1 MRLHPATLHY
11 NRAIRNENHAVGATK
26 KRIIYFSNGNHY
38 KKGRMGL
45 NDMSF

>member
-1 MRLHPATLHY
+1 MRLHLATLHC
-11 NRAIRNENHAVGATK
+11 NRAIRNENHTVRATK
-26 KRIIYFSNGNHY
+26 KRIIYFSNGNDC